1 MKNENT
7 LIDRLLRERWELAR
21 DASPQA
27 AKKLLSLDSK
37 IRKQFERNV
46 APFVLDMAGFTRLTM
61 QHGILHYLT
70 LIQRMIALCDPV
82 VRKARGQLIKHEA
95 DNLFACF
102 KKVEDAVETA
112 VKIQKTLHESNLL
125 TSEAFDIHTSIG
137 IGYGPT
143 FLVGDD
149 MWGSEL
155 NVASKLGEDIAEQGE
170 IMLTSAAQKA
180 LKGNNKYKLKPRTVN
195 VSGMPYTAYVL
206 ASHVK

>member
-1 MKNENT
+1 MKNENST
-7 LIDRLLRERWELAR
+7 FQKLLIKRWALAQ
-21 DASPQA
+21 DTSPQA
-27 AKKLLSLDSK
+27 AKKLLALDKEFS
-37 IRKQFERNV
+37 RKYERNV

-102 KKVEDAVETA
+102 KKVDDAVETG

-137 IGYGPT
+137 IGYGAT

-170 IMLTSAAQKA
+170 ILLTSAAQKA
-180 LKGNNKYKLKPRTVN
+180 LKGNKRYKLNPRTVN
-195 VSGMPYTAYVL
+195 VSGMPYTAYL
-206 ASHVK
+206 LKQK

>member
-1 MKNENT
+1 
-7 LIDRLLRERWELAR
+7 
-21 DASPQA
+21 
-27 AKKLLSLDSK
+27 
-37 IRKQFERNV
+37 
-46 APFVLDMAGFTRLTM
+46 
-61 QHGILHYLT
+61 
-70 LIQRMIALCDPV
+70 MIALCDPV
-82 VRKARGQLIKHEA
+82 VRKARGRLIKHEA

-112 VKIQKTLHESNLL
+112 VKIQHALHESNLL

-170 IMLTSAAQKA
+170 ILLTASARNAFKS
-180 LKGNNKYKLKPRTVN
+180 KKFKLKPRTVN
-195 VSGMPYTAYVL
+195 VSGMPYTAYL
-206 ASHVK
+206 LKQK

>member
-1 MKNENT
+1 MKNENSAFQKL
-7 LIDRLLRERWELAR
+7 LIKRWALAQGT
-21 DASPQA
+21 SPQA
-27 AKKLLSLDSK
+27 AKKLLALDNE
-37 IRKQFERNV
+37 IRNKFEKNV

-112 VKIQKTLHESNLL
+112 VKIQITLHESNLL

-137 IGYGPT
+137 IGFGPT

-170 IMLTSAAQKA
+170 ILLTSAACEA
-180 LKGNNKYKLKPRTVN
+180 LKRNKKYKLHPRTVN
-195 VSGMPYTAYVL
+195 VSGMPYTAYL
-206 ASHVK
+206 LKQK